1 MSIAAARKLAMKVL
15 KQTMDSTL
23 LQPEKVEMCEVA
35 LSADGKAGVAYRVLN
50 EGELAELCEQANMN
64 AAQKEN

>member
-1 MSIAAARKLAMKVL
+1 MTIADARKLAMKVL

-35 LSADGKAGVAYRVLN
+35 WSEDGKAGVAYRVLN
-50 EGELAELCEQANMN
+50 ESELAELCDQANMS
-64 AAQKEN
+64 AAQKEK